1 LDRFISIITS
11 KSQFYQNSFRFKIKT
26 LELKPLKNLLLM
38 QIDPRL
44 LTNQVFIS
52 IITHKSQF
60 YQNSFQFKTKTL
72 ELKPQK
78 NLLLMQIHPRLLT
91 NQVA

>member
-1 LDRFISIITS
+1 
-11 KSQFYQNSFRFKIKT
+11 
-26 LELKPLKNLLLM
+26 M

-60 YQNSFQFKTKTL
+60 YQNSFRFKTETL